1 MAPRLVKLLAIG
13 ALLGAGVLL
22 VSQWDLIPARAVGSN
37 PGADLLPRSPRLVA
51 RPPTASPVD
60 RLLSLRKIPFYQAP
74 DFEVVERWTRSLD
87 ESELRKLIED
97 TRQDGYRGLCGWLR
111 CALFAEWGRRD
122 AAAALAYRET
132 FDGNMLDDAAAQAT
146 FSIFRGWAKEDPEAA
161 LAGLKA
167 SSGPFVNHRQ
177 LELEVGDRVLT
188 AIFNEL
194 ATRDPELALRLAT
207 AQETSYLR
215 NAPAMK
221 GLFRGLGPSDGLVP
235 LIRLW
240 TEEVWNDP
248 STVKTVLAYEERI
261 RSGSHDSTHIPPEPE
276 VAIQAALA
284 LADGNPEA
292 AETWLRETSMG
303 SESFASSQILRF
315 YQLWSCA
322 RPDDAL
328 ARLKR
333 ETDSERRELMAGGV
347 LFAKPHLGPELMAA
361 LPSGEF
367 RYRVIR
373 EVTGSLGI
381 YSTDDF
387 FPASGRE
394 NRLCDFQANR
404 DAILVTLAAAN
415 LPPGRHAELLKKI
428 HDDFIHEAPSK
439 SPAR

>member
-1 MAPRLVKLLAIG
+1 M
-13 ALLGAGVLL
+13 
-22 VSQWDLIPARAVGSN
+22 
-37 PGADLLPRSPRLVA
+37 
-51 RPPTASPVD
+51 
-60 RLLSLRKIPFYQAP
+60 PFYQAP
-74 DFEVVERWTRSLD
+74 DFEIVERWTRSLD

-97 TRQDGYRGLCGWLR
+97 TRQDGYRGLDGWLR

-122 AAAALAYRET
+122 AAAALAYRDT
-132 FDGNMLDDAAAQAT
+132 FGNMPMDAAAQAT
-146 FSIFRGWAKEDPEAA
+146 FSIFRGWAKASPEAA
-161 LAGLKA
+161 LAGLKDC
-167 SSGPFVNHRQ
+167 SGPFVNHRQ
-177 LELEVGDRVLT
+177 LEWEVGDRVLT

-194 ATRDPELALRLAT
+194 SIRDPELALRLAT
-207 AQETSYLR
+207 EQETSYLR
-215 NAPAMK
+215 NASAMT
-221 GLFRGLGPSDGLVP
+221 GLFRGLGHSGSLVP

-240 TEEVWNDP
+240 TDEVWNDP
-248 STVKTVLAYEERI
+248 STVETVLAYEERV
-261 RSGSHDSTHIPPEPE
+261 RSGSRDSSQIPPEPE

-284 LADGNPEA
+284 LAGGSPET
-292 AETWLRETSMG
+292 AEKWLRETSMG

-315 YQLWSCA
+315 YQLWSHA

-328 ARLKR
+328 ARLKQ

-373 EVTGSLGI
+373 EVTGSLCI

-394 NRLCDFQANR
+394 NPLRDFQANR
-404 DAILVTLAAAN
+404 DAILVALAAAN

-428 HDDFIHEAPSK
+428 HADFSHEV
-439 SPAR
+439 PAESLAR

>member
-1 MAPRLVKLLAIG
+1 MAPRLVKLLAI
-13 ALLGAGVLL
+13 AILLGAGLLL
-22 VSQWDLIPARAVGSN
+22 VSQWDLIPALAVGSD
-37 PGADLLPRSPRLVA
+37 PGAALLPRSPRLDARLPVA
-51 RPPTASPVD
+51 NPVD

-74 DFEVVERWTRSLD
+74 DFEIVERWTRSLD

-132 FDGNMLDDAAAQAT
+132 FGNMSDYAAAQAT
-146 FSIFRGWAKEDPEAA
+146 FSIFRGWAKENPEAA
-161 LAGLKA
+161 LAGLKDC
-167 SSGPFVNHRQ
+167 SGPFVNHRQ
-177 LELEVGDRVLT
+177 LEWEVGDRVLT
-188 AIFNEL
+188 AIFSEL
-194 ATRDPELALRLAT
+194 SIRDPELALCLAT
-207 AQETSYLR
+207 KQETSYLR
-215 NAPAMK
+215 NAPAMT
-221 GLFRGLGPSDGLVP
+221 GLFRGLGPSGGLVP

-261 RSGSHDSTHIPPEPE
+261 RSGSRDSNHIPPEPE

-284 LADGNPEA
+284 LADGTPEA
-292 AETWLRETSMG
+292 SETWLRENSMG
-303 SESFASSQILRF
+303 SESFTSSQILRF

-328 ARLKR
+328 ARLNR
-333 ETDSERRELMAGGV
+333 ETDSERRELMAKGV

-373 EVTGSLGI
+373 EITGSLCI
-381 YSTDDF
+381 YSTNDF
-387 FPASGRE
+387 FAASGRE
-394 NRLCDFQANR
+394 NPLRDFQANR

-428 HDDFIHEAPSK
+428 HDDFIHEVPAE